1 MQVDSGGDPL
11 GRKSPCWDASPP
23 VTVTVVKQG
32 VCRGTL
38 TWMCCV
44 RKWALRHSSHTVKVT
59 ELYLQY
65 FLLY

>member
-1 MQVDSGGDPL
+1 MYQKHQKKKTYLRVS
-11 GRKSPCWDASPP
+11 

-44 RKWALRHSSHTVKVT
+44 RKWALRHSSHTVEVT